1 MNPFSLHMN
10 ACGKMYMH
18 TAHTFRP
25 SMAFTKCAY
34 HCLAQLNKAAWRLLL
49 LITVGKKVLC
59 NDALIVYYNTYVN
72 TDTSLF
78 HEKEKI
84 I

>member
-34 HCLAQLNKAAWRLLL
+34 HCLAQLNKAA
-49 LITVGKKVLC
+49 
-59 NDALIVYYNTYVN
+59 
-72 TDTSLF
+72 
-78 HEKEKI
+78 
-84 I
+84 